1 MCNLVFVG
9 YQCWSRRRRPARG
22 APPEGAGRGQ
32 RQASP
37 GARREFFSAAPPS
50 LGLARLGPTR
60 SRRQRGK
67 APVRCFKAPGD
78 MSGGPQTCIPP
89 DRRKMPGRQTS
100 TVSIW
105 ATQKRRVASSVAH
118 QRFPQCSTLATYAT
132 HCEDPASRGLC
143 SAYIA
148 CASKTTQQPINT
160 PQPWARA
167 ASASPSSSPRSTR
180 IY

>member
-1 MCNLVFVG
+1 MA
-9 YQCWSRRRRPARG
+9 RRRRPARG

-50 LGLARLGPTR
+50 LGLARLG
-60 SRRQRGK
+60 Q
-67 APVRCFKAPGD
+67 
-78 MSGGPQTCIPP
+78 P
-89 DRRKMPGRQTS
+89 DRDANVEKRPCAVSRLPGTCQEAHKHASPLIEGRCPGRQTS

-118 QRFPQCSTLATYAT
+118 QRLLQCSTLATYAS

-148 CASKTTQQPINT
+148 CASKTTQQPINP